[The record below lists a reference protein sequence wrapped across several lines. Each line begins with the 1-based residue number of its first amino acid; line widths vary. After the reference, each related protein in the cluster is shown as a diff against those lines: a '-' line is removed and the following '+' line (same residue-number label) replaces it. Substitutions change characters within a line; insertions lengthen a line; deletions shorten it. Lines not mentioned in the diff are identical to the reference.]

1 MLLNVLTCIFMT
13 QFVVVVND
21 FALLKGWVF
30 CDFVIAAAVWIIY
43 ICGRHLKTKNNLM
56 DYRDE
61 LKELLVCQFGVVA
74 SMSEIDDGTELFLLG
89 IDELDMLRLSMLIEE
104 RLGVCVPSFVLET
117 EVRTFGDLAEQV
129 YLFA

>member
-1 MLLNVLTCIFMT
+1 
-13 QFVVVVND
+13 
-21 FALLKGWVF
+21 
-30 CDFVIAAAVWIIY
+30 
-43 ICGRHLKTKNNLM
+43 M

-117 EVRTFGDLAEQV
+117 DFRGFSGAGLSVCVKKKRFLPVAAKTFFLWFQAEPLV
-129 YLFA
+129 SIIIG

>member
-1 MLLNVLTCIFMT
+1 
-13 QFVVVVND
+13 
-21 FALLKGWVF
+21 
-30 CDFVIAAAVWIIY
+30 
-43 ICGRHLKTKNNLM
+43 M

-104 RLGVCVPSFVLET
+104 RLGVWKRKCGLS
-117 EVRTFGDLAEQV
+117 GI
-129 YLFA
+129 

>member
-1 MLLNVLTCIFMT
+1 
-13 QFVVVVND
+13 
-21 FALLKGWVF
+21 
-30 CDFVIAAAVWIIY
+30 
-43 ICGRHLKTKNNLM
+43 M

-104 RLGVCVPSFVLET
+104 RLGVCVSSFVLET

>member
-1 MLLNVLTCIFMT
+1 
-13 QFVVVVND
+13 
-21 FALLKGWVF
+21 
-30 CDFVIAAAVWIIY
+30 
-43 ICGRHLKTKNNLM
+43 M

-117 EVRTFGDLAEQV
+117 EVLTFGDLAEQV

>member
-1 MLLNVLTCIFMT
+1 
-13 QFVVVVND
+13 
-21 FALLKGWVF
+21 
-30 CDFVIAAAVWIIY
+30 
-43 ICGRHLKTKNNLM
+43 M

-61 LKELLVCQFGVVA
+61 LKALLVCLFGVVA
-74 SMSEIDDGTELFLLG
+74 SMSEIDDGTELFLLV

-104 RLGVCVPSFVLET
+104 RLGVCVHSFVMET

>member
-1 MLLNVLTCIFMT
+1 
-13 QFVVVVND
+13 
-21 FALLKGWVF
+21 
-30 CDFVIAAAVWIIY
+30 
-43 ICGRHLKTKNNLM
+43 M

-89 IDELDMLRLSMLIEE
+89 IDELDMLRLRMLIEE

>member
-1 MLLNVLTCIFMT
+1 
-13 QFVVVVND
+13 
-21 FALLKGWVF
+21 
-30 CDFVIAAAVWIIY
+30 
-43 ICGRHLKTKNNLM
+43 M

-61 LKELLVCQFGVVA
+61 LKELLVCQFG
-74 SMSEIDDGTELFLLG
+74 LG

>member
-1 MLLNVLTCIFMT
+1 
-13 QFVVVVND
+13 
-21 FALLKGWVF
+21 
-30 CDFVIAAAVWIIY
+30 
-43 ICGRHLKTKNNLM
+43 M
-56 DYRDE
+56 DYRDG
-61 LKELLVCQFGVVA
+61 LKEMLLCQFGVVA